1 MGMENRQNAFF
12 RRKLVKKLRRKML
25 LKDLQVICGSRKE
38 LRPLW
43 KEVVLAACALLVA
56 LSWKINDVVDH
67 GRVQTKTAGAVDEK
81 RRAYSKKC
89 AALIAELDLQ
99 GIEHPPDLRVFDVGE
114 LFL

>member
-1 MGMENRQNAFF
+1 
-12 RRKLVKKLRRKML
+12 ML
-25 LKDLQVICGSRKE
+25 LKDLQAICESKKE

-43 KEVVLAACALLVA
+43 KEVVLATCGLLIA
-56 LSWKINDVVDH
+56 LSWKIDDIVDH
-67 GRVQTKTAGAVDEK
+67 GKVQTKIAGAVDEK

-99 GIEHPPDLRVFDVGE
+99 SIEHPPDLRVFDVGE